1 MLLPQLLRSSD
12 RLKGAVVSTNH
23 NKFLGVQVARC
34 AVVTSTLVTLLAA
47 ERLKPTVAKTS
58 IGHAW
63 THVHDWLSS
72 GVLHSD
78 KRLKSTVAKARD

>member
-12 RLKGAVVSTNH
+12 RLKGAVVSTKH
-23 NKFLGVQVARC
+23 KKFLGVQVARC
-34 AVVTSTLVTLLAA
+34 AVVTSTLVTLLA